1 MRALLRRQDG
11 VEKANYSRAGVVE
24 LEASAQTPFEVRR
37 ILSVLKDE
45 LGFDPVREI
54 AITVVGRVN
63 STAKEWT
70 VRPRNAGEV
79 FVLAK
84 NEQFRK
90 LKATEGVQS
99 QDIVLTGKL
108 LRRKDGVFVLAV
120 ENFDLASQ
128 RPNQ

>member
-24 LEASAQTPFEVRR
+24 LEASAQAPFEVRR

-45 LGFDPVREI
+45 LGFDPVKEI
-54 AITVVGRVN
+54 EITVVGRVT

-70 VRPRNAGEV
+70 ITPRNGREV

-84 NEQFRK
+84 NERFKK
-90 LKATEGVQS
+90 LKATEGVQN
-99 QDIVLTGKL
+99 QEITLRGKL
-108 LRRKDGVFVLAV
+108 LERKGGAFVLAV
-120 ENFDLASQ
+120 ESFDLASH
-128 RPNQ
+128 RPSQ